1 MARTQPDMTGIRTL
15 TLVTLLIS
23 ISFFLGE
30 TAADEPEFEFRFG
43 WNEDGTGNLDVDS
56 TLELKVE
63 IENLFTDPK
72 DFQLDITNDNDLQSS
87 GLRTW
92 WSYDGQTS
100 LSSESTNLASVDVGD
115 NGTVE
120 NITITIRTTEYA
132 LYGEYN
138 IDLRCRDNDENDPET
153 TEQNIQLTVNVN
165 EKAQVSLVIAEEGT
179 SEGSVDLGGETTYQ
193 IQVNNDGNRQ
203 DTISLAISSNDW
215 DSSFSENSVTI
226 DAFSNQ
232 IVTLTV
238 SSDSNAEYG
247 ESDESTIT
255 ATSGNSNG
263 ATDTLDLDTYVR
275 VHYGLG
281 LTAISQSG
289 SGEPGSTVT
298 FTFKILNKWSESIEY
313 EILKKDWYRGTQ
325 GNPPQGWTFFDG
337 GGTLDAFEEI
347 TTSSSSSVK
356 VTISSGAD
364 AGEVVTIIVQARV
377 TDDNDNIGTV
387 ELEIEV
393 RVEGEYD
400 VQLIVPA
407 SNQVDLTVGQTYSLS
422 SYTDERDEDGELKRI
437 ITLKNLAKVNDLVTI
452 TATFSPGQ
460 GADWT
465 LIQTEPIAIEASG
478 EEALYISVKAPESA
492 AGGQAT
498 LTIRAESGGDP
509 SVFDQATLTFRV
521 NAVSTASGP
530 ETDQLSEESDFPV
543 DPIWLVS
550 IVLIIGLGSAA
561 VFGLQ
566 QKSKGAFGGSEQN
579 VDDFSDE
586 WAGMEDPAN
595 QTPPSTAAVPQTPP
609 PAAAPSPQP
618 QAPPPPAAAPPQPQ
632 APPSTAA
639 VPETGASPQP
649 AAPPPPAAPM
659 ILTVTVPDGVM
670 AGQQIQIKA
679 PTGQLVNVKVPEGC
693 GPGSQFKIQI

>member
-1 MARTQPDMTGIRTL
+1 MTGVRTL

-30 TAADEPEFEFRFG
+30 AAADEHEFEFRFG
-43 WNEDGTGNLDVDS
+43 WNEDGAGNLDVDS
-56 TLELKVE
+56 TLDLKVE

-72 DFQLDITNDNDLQSS
+72 DFQLDITNNNDLQSN
-87 GLRTW
+87 GLRAW

-100 LSSESTNLASVDVGD
+100 LSSESTNLASIDVGD

-153 TEQNIQLTVNVN
+153 TEQIIQLTINVN
-165 EKAQVSLVIAEEGT
+165 EKAEVSLKIAEGGS
-179 SEGSVDLGGETTYQ
+179 SEGSVEVGGEATYQ
-193 IQVNNDGNRQ
+193 VQVNNDGNRQ
-203 DTISLAISSNDW
+203 DTISLVISSNDW
-215 DSSFSENSVTI
+215 DSSFSENSVI
-226 DAFSNQ
+226 IEPFSNQ

-238 SSDSNAEYG
+238 SSEGSANYG
-247 ESDESTIT
+247 ESDELTIT
-255 ATSGNSNG
+255 ATSGNSND

-275 VHYGLG
+275 VYYGLG
-281 LTAISQSG
+281 LEAVSQSG
-289 SGEPGSTVT
+289 TGEPGSTVT
-298 FTFKILNKWSESIEY
+298 FNFKIFNKWSENVEY
-313 EILKKDWYRGTQ
+313 GILWKDWYRGTP
-325 GNPPQGWTFFDG
+325 GNTPQGWSYSEG
-337 GGTLDAFEEI
+337 GGTLDAFEEL
-347 TTSSSSSVK
+347 TTPSSSSFK
-356 VTISSGAD
+356 VTISSSAD
-364 AGEVVTIIVQARV
+364 AGEVVTIIIQAKV
-377 TDDNDNIGTV
+377 NDDNDNVGVI

-393 RVEGEYD
+393 RVEGEYNI
-400 VQLIVPA
+400 QLIVPG
-407 SNQVDLTVGQTYSLS
+407 SDQIDLPAGQAFSLS
-422 SYTDERDEDGELKRI
+422 SYTDERDSDGKLKRI
-437 ITLKNLAKVNDLVTI
+437 ITLKNFAKVNDLVTI
-452 TATFSPGQ
+452 TATFATGQ

-465 LIQTEPIAIEASG
+465 LIVPDPITIVASG
-478 EEALYISVKAPESA
+478 EEALFISVTAPNSA

-498 LTIRAESGGDP
+498 LTIRAESGGDN
-509 SVFDQATLTFRV
+509 SVYDEATLTFTV
-521 NAVSTASGP
+521 NTISTASGP

-543 DPIWLVS
+543 NPIWLVS

-566 QKSKGAFGGSEQN
+566 QKSKGAFGGSEQK

-586 WAGMEDPAN
+586 WAGMENPAP
-595 QTPPSTAAVPQTPP
+595 PPSTAAVPQTPP
-609 PAAAPSPQP
+609 PAAAPPPQP
-618 QAPPPPAAAPPQPQ
+618 QAPPPPAATPPQPQ

-639 VPETGASPQP
+639 VPET
-649 AAPPPPAAPM
+649 APPPPPQPEAPPPAAAPAPPT
-659 ILTVTVPDGVM
+659 ILTVTVPEGVM

>member
-1 MARTQPDMTGIRTL
+1 MTEVRTL

-23 ISFFLGE
+23 ISFFLGKA
-30 TAADEPEFEFRFG
+30 AADEPEFEFRFG

-56 TLELKVE
+56 TLDLKVE

-72 DFQLDITNDNDLQSS
+72 DFQLDITNDNDLQSN
-87 GLRTW
+87 GLRAW

-165 EKAQVSLVIAEEGT
+165 EKAEVSLVIAEGGT

-203 DTISLAISSNDW
+203 DTISLVISSNDW

-238 SSDSNAEYG
+238 SSESSADYG
-247 ESDESTIT
+247 DSDELTIT
-255 ATSGNSNG
+255 ATSGNSND
-263 ATDTLDLDTYVR
+263 AADTLDLDTYVR

-298 FTFKILNKWSESIEY
+298 FNFKILNKWSESVEY

-325 GNPPQGWTFFDG
+325 GNPPQGWTFTDG

-347 TTSSSSSVK
+347 TTPSSSSVK

-364 AGEVVTIIVQARV
+364 AGEVVTIIVQAKV
-377 TDDNDNIGTV
+377 SGDSDGDFAI

-393 RVEGEYD
+393 RVEGEYNL
-400 VQLIVPA
+400 QLILPQSDQINLPTGQSFSI
-407 SNQVDLTVGQTYSLS
+407 SNYIQ
-422 SYTDERDEDGELKRI
+422 
-437 ITLKNLAKVNDLVTI
+437 LKNLAKVNDLVTI
-452 TATFSPGQ
+452 TATFEAGQ

-465 LIQTEPIAIEASG
+465 LITPDPISIEASG
-478 EEALYISVKAPESA
+478 EKPLFISVTAPDTA

-498 LTIRAESGGDP
+498 LKIRAESGGDS
-509 SVFDQATLTFRV
+509 SVYDEATLTFRV
-521 NAVSTASGP
+521 DTIATASGP

-566 QKSKGAFGGSEQN
+566 QKSKGAFGSSEQN

-586 WAGMEDPAN
+586 WAGMGSPA
-595 QTPPSTAAVPQTPP
+595 PPSTAAVPQTAPP
-609 PAAAPSPQP
+609 PAAAPPPQP
-618 QAPPPPAAAPPQPQ
+618 QVPPPPAAAPPQPQ

-639 VPETGASPQP
+639 VPQQP
-649 AAPPPPAAPM
+649 APAPPPPQPQAPPPAAAPAAPM

>member
-1 MARTQPDMTGIRTL
+1 MTGVRTL

-30 TAADEPEFEFRFG
+30 ATADEHEFEFRFDDPT
-43 WNEDGTGNLDVDS
+43 DGSGDIDADS
-56 TLELKVE
+56 TLDLKVE

-72 DFQLDITNDNDLQSS
+72 DFQLDITNDGDLQSS
-87 GLRTW
+87 GLKTW
-92 WSYDGQTS
+92 WSHDGQTA
-100 LSSESTNLASVDVGD
+100 LSSEATNLASVEVGR
-115 NGTVE
+115 NGTIE
-120 NITITIRTTEYA
+120 GITVTIRATENA

-138 IDLRCRDNDENDPET
+138 VDLRCRDNDESDPET
-153 TEQNIQLTVNVN
+153 TEQIIQLTVNVN
-165 EKAQVSLVIAEEGT
+165 EKAEVSLVIAEGGS
-179 SEGSVDLGGETTYQ
+179 SEGSVDVGGETTYQ
-193 IQVNNDGNRQ
+193 VQVNNGGNRQ
-203 DTISLAISSNDW
+203 DTFNLVISSNDW

-238 SSDSNAEYG
+238 SLESSADYGDSDKL
-247 ESDESTIT
+247 TIT
-255 ATSGNSNG
+255 ATSGNSND

-275 VHYGLG
+275 VYYGIG
-281 LTAISQSG
+281 LDAVSQSG

-298 FTFKILNKWSESIEY
+298 FNFRILNKWSESINY
-313 EILKKDWYRGTQ
+313 EIVKKDWYRGTP
-325 GNPPQGWTFFDG
+325 GNPPDQGWSFTDG
-337 GGTLDAFEEI
+337 TGTLDAFEEI
-347 TTSSSSSVK
+347 TTPSSSSVK
-356 VTISSGAD
+356 VTISSSAD
-364 AGEVVTIIVQARV
+364 AGEVVTIIVQAKV
-377 TDDNDNIGTV
+377 SDDNDNVGTI

-393 RVEGEYD
+393 RVEGEYNI
-400 VQLIVPA
+400 QLVLPQSDQIYLPTGQSFSI
-407 SNQVDLTVGQTYSLS
+407 SNYIQ
-422 SYTDERDEDGELKRI
+422 
-437 ITLKNLAKVNDLVTI
+437 LKNFAKVNDLVTI
-452 TATFSPGQ
+452 TASFEAGQ

-465 LIQTEPIAIEASG
+465 LITPDPISIEASG
-478 EEALYISVKAPESA
+478 EKPLFISVTAPDSA

-498 LTIRAESGGDP
+498 LKIRAESGGDP
-509 SVFDQATLTFRV
+509 SVYDEATLTFRV
-521 NAVSTASGP
+521 DTIATASGP
-530 ETDQLSEESDFPV
+530 ETDQLSKESDFPV

-566 QKSKGAFGGSEQN
+566 QKSKGAFGGSEQS

-586 WAGMEDPAN
+586 WAGMEN
-595 QTPPSTAAVPQTPP
+595 TGAAVPQT
-609 PAAAPSPQP
+609 
-618 QAPPPPAAAPPQPQ
+618 APPPQ

-639 VPETGASPQP
+639 VPQQP
-649 AAPPPPAAPM
+649 APAPPPPQPQAPPPAAAPAAPM

>member
-1 MARTQPDMTGIRTL
+1 MTGVRTL

-30 TAADEPEFEFRFG
+30 ATADEPEFEFRFG

-56 TLELKVE
+56 TLDLKVE
-63 IENLFTDPK
+63 VENLFTDPK
-72 DFQLDITNDNDLQSS
+72 DFQLDITNDGDLQSS
-87 GLRTW
+87 GLSAW
-92 WSYDGQTS
+92 WSHDGQTS
-100 LSSESTNLASVDVGD
+100 LSSESTNLGSIDVGK
-115 NGTVE
+115 NATVG
-120 NITITIRTTEYA
+120 NITVTIRTTEYA
-132 LYGEYN
+132 LYGVYN
-138 IDLRCRDNDENDPET
+138 VDLRCRDKDDSDPET
-153 TEQNIQLTVNVN
+153 RDQTIQLTVNVN
-165 EKAQVSLVIAEEGT
+165 EKAEVSLQIAESGS
-179 SEGSVDLGGETTYQ
+179 SEGSVDVGGETTYQ
-193 IQVNNDGNRQ
+193 VQVNNDGNRQ

-238 SSDSNAEYG
+238 SSESSADYG
-247 ESDESTIT
+247 DSDELTIT
-255 ATSGNSNG
+255 ATSGNSND

-298 FTFKILNKWSESIEY
+298 FNFKILNKWSESVEY

-325 GNPPQGWTFFDG
+325 GNPPQGWTFTDG

-347 TTSSSSSVK
+347 TTPSSSSVK

-364 AGEVVTIIVQARV
+364 AGEVVTIIVQAKV
-377 TDDNDNIGTV
+377 SGDSDGDFAI

-393 RVEGEYD
+393 RVEGEYN
-400 VQLIVPA
+400 VQLILPQSDQINLPSGQSFSI
-407 SNQVDLTVGQTYSLS
+407 SNYIQ
-422 SYTDERDEDGELKRI
+422 
-437 ITLKNLAKVNDLVTI
+437 LKNLAKVNDLVTI
-452 TATFSPGQ
+452 TATFEAGQ

-465 LIQTEPIAIEASG
+465 LITPDPISIEASG
-478 EEALYISVKAPESA
+478 EKPLFISVTAPDSA

-498 LTIRAESGGDP
+498 LKIRAESGGDS
-509 SVFDQATLTFRV
+509 SVYDEATLTFRV
-521 NAVSTASGP
+521 DTIATASGP

-586 WAGMEDPAN
+586 WAGMGSPA
-595 QTPPSTAAVPQTPP
+595 PPSTAAVPQTAPP
-609 PAAAPSPQP
+609 PPQP
-618 QAPPPPAAAPPQPQ
+618 QAPPPPAATPPQPQ

-639 VPETGASPQP
+639 VPQQP
-649 AAPPPPAAPM
+649 APAPPPPQPQAPPPAAAPAAPM

>member
-1 MARTQPDMTGIRTL
+1 MTGVRTL

-30 TAADEPEFEFRFG
+30 AAADEPEFEFRFG

-56 TLELKVE
+56 TLDLKVE

-72 DFQLDITNDNDLQSS
+72 DFQLDITNDNDLQSN
-87 GLRTW
+87 GLRAW

-165 EKAQVSLVIAEEGT
+165 EKAEVSLVIAEGGT

-203 DTISLAISSNDW
+203 DTISLVISSNDW

-238 SSDSNAEYG
+238 SSESSADYG
-247 ESDESTIT
+247 DSDELTIT
-255 ATSGNSNG
+255 ATSGNSND
-263 ATDTLDLDTYVR
+263 AADTLDLDTYVR

-298 FTFKILNKWSESIEY
+298 FNFKILNKWSESVEY

-325 GNPPQGWTFFDG
+325 GNPPQGWTFTDG

-347 TTSSSSSVK
+347 TTPSSSSVK

-364 AGEVVTIIVQARV
+364 AGEVVTIIIQAKV
-377 TDDNDNIGTV
+377 SDDSDGDFAI

-393 RVEGEYD
+393 RVEGEYNL
-400 VQLIVPA
+400 QLILPQSDQINLPTGQSFSI
-407 SNQVDLTVGQTYSLS
+407 SNYIQ
-422 SYTDERDEDGELKRI
+422 
-437 ITLKNLAKVNDLVTI
+437 LKNLAKVNDLVTI
-452 TATFSPGQ
+452 TATFEAGQ

-465 LIQTEPIAIEASG
+465 LITPDPISIEASG
-478 EEALYISVKAPESA
+478 EKPLFISVTAPDTA

-498 LTIRAESGGDP
+498 LKIRAESGGDS
-509 SVFDQATLTFRV
+509 SVYDEATLTFRV
-521 NAVSTASGP
+521 DTIATASGP

-566 QKSKGAFGGSEQN
+566 QKSKGAFGSSEQN

-586 WAGMEDPAN
+586 WAGMGSPA
-595 QTPPSTAAVPQTPP
+595 PPSTAAVPQTAPP
-609 PAAAPSPQP
+609 PAA
-618 QAPPPPAAAPPQPQ
+618 APPPPAAAPPQPQ

-639 VPETGASPQP
+639 VPQQP
-649 AAPPPPAAPM
+649 APAPPPPQPQAPPPAAAPAAPM

>member
-1 MARTQPDMTGIRTL
+1 MTGVRTL

-30 TAADEPEFEFRFG
+30 ATADEPEFEFRFG

-56 TLELKVE
+56 TLDLKVE
-63 IENLFTDPK
+63 VENLFTDPK
-72 DFQLDITNDNDLQSS
+72 DFQLDITNDGDLQSS
-87 GLRTW
+87 GLSAW
-92 WSYDGQTS
+92 WSHDGQTS
-100 LSSESTNLASVDVGD
+100 LSSESTNLGSVDVGK
-115 NGTVE
+115 NATVG
-120 NITITIRTTEYA
+120 NITVTIRTTEYA

-138 IDLRCRDNDENDPET
+138 VDLRCRDKDDSDPET
-153 TEQNIQLTVNVN
+153 RDQTIQLTVNVN
-165 EKAQVSLVIAEEGT
+165 EKAEVSLQIAESGS

-193 IQVNNDGNRQ
+193 VQVNNDGNRQ

-238 SSDSNAEYG
+238 SSESSADYG
-247 ESDESTIT
+247 DSDELTIT
-255 ATSGNSNG
+255 ATSGNSND

-298 FTFKILNKWSESIEY
+298 FNFKILNKWSESVEY

-325 GNPPQGWTFFDG
+325 GNPPQGWTFTDG

-347 TTSSSSSVK
+347 TTPSSSSVK

-364 AGEVVTIIVQARV
+364 AGEVVTIIVQAKV
-377 TDDNDNIGTV
+377 SGDSDGDFAI

-393 RVEGEYD
+393 RVEGEYN
-400 VQLIVPA
+400 VQLILPQSDQINLPTGQSFSI
-407 SNQVDLTVGQTYSLS
+407 SNYIQ
-422 SYTDERDEDGELKRI
+422 
-437 ITLKNLAKVNDLVTI
+437 LKNLAKVNDLVTI
-452 TATFSPGQ
+452 TATFEAGQ

-465 LIQTEPIAIEASG
+465 LITPDPISIEASG
-478 EEALYISVKAPESA
+478 EKPLFISVTAPDSA

-498 LTIRAESGGDP
+498 LKIRAESGGDS
-509 SVFDQATLTFRV
+509 SVYDEATLTFRV
-521 NAVSTASGP
+521 DTIATASGP

-586 WAGMEDPAN
+586 WAGMGSPA
-595 QTPPSTAAVPQTPP
+595 PPSTAAVPQTAPP
-609 PAAAPSPQP
+609 PAAAPPPQP
-618 QAPPPPAAAPPQPQ
+618 QAPPPQSQ

-639 VPETGASPQP
+639 VPQP
-649 AAPPPPAAPM
+649 AAPPPAAAPAPM

>member
-1 MARTQPDMTGIRTL
+1 MTEVRTL

-30 TAADEPEFEFRFG
+30 AAADEPEFEFRFG

-56 TLELKVE
+56 TLDLKVE

-72 DFQLDITNDNDLQSS
+72 DFQLDITNDNDLQSN
-87 GLRTW
+87 GLRAW

-165 EKAQVSLVIAEEGT
+165 EKAEVSLVIAEGGT

-203 DTISLAISSNDW
+203 DTISLVISSNDW

-238 SSDSNAEYG
+238 SSESSVDYG
-247 ESDESTIT
+247 DSDELTIT
-255 ATSGNSNG
+255 ATSGNSND
-263 ATDTLDLDTYVR
+263 AADTLDLDTYVR

-298 FTFKILNKWSESIEY
+298 FNFKILNKWSESVEY

-325 GNPPQGWTFFDG
+325 GNPPQGWTFTDG

-347 TTSSSSSVK
+347 TTPSSSSVK

-364 AGEVVTIIVQARV
+364 AGEVVTIIVQAKV
-377 TDDNDNIGTV
+377 SGDSDGDFAI

-393 RVEGEYD
+393 RVEGEYNL
-400 VQLIVPA
+400 QLILPQSDQINLPTGQSFSI
-407 SNQVDLTVGQTYSLS
+407 SNYIQ
-422 SYTDERDEDGELKRI
+422 
-437 ITLKNLAKVNDLVTI
+437 LKNLAKVNDLVTI
-452 TATFSPGQ
+452 TATFDAGQ
-460 GADWT
+460 GADWA
-465 LIQTEPIAIEASG
+465 LITPDPISIEASG
-478 EEALYISVKAPESA
+478 EKPLFISVTAPDSA

-498 LTIRAESGGDP
+498 LKIRAESGGDS
-509 SVFDQATLTFRV
+509 SVYDEATLTFRV
-521 NAVSTASGP
+521 DTIATASGP

-586 WAGMEDPAN
+586 WAGMGSPA
-595 QTPPSTAAVPQTPP
+595 PPSTAAVPQTAPP
-609 PAAAPSPQP
+609 PAAAPPPQP
-618 QAPPPPAAAPPQPQ
+618 QVPPPPAAAPPQPQ

-639 VPETGASPQP
+639 VPQPQ
-649 AAPPPPAAPM
+649 APPPAAAPAAPM

>member
-1 MARTQPDMTGIRTL
+1 MTGVRTL

-30 TAADEPEFEFRFG
+30 ATADEHEFEFRFDDPT
-43 WNEDGTGNLDVDS
+43 DGSGDIDADS
-56 TLELKVE
+56 TLDLKVE

-72 DFQLDITNDNDLQSS
+72 DFQLDITNDGDLQSS

-92 WSYDGQTS
+92 WSHDGQTA
-100 LSSESTNLASVDVGD
+100 LSSEATNLASIEVGK
-115 NGTVE
+115 NGTIE
-120 NITITIRTTEYA
+120 GITVTIRATENA

-138 IDLRCRDNDENDPET
+138 VDLRCRDKDDSDPET
-153 TEQNIQLTVNVN
+153 RDQTIQLTVNVN
-165 EKAQVSLVIAEEGT
+165 EKAEVSLVIAEGGS
-179 SEGSVDLGGETTYQ
+179 SEGSVDVGGETTYQ
-193 IQVNNDGNRQ
+193 VQVNNGGNRQ
-203 DTISLAISSNDW
+203 DTFNLVISSNDW

-238 SSDSNAEYG
+238 SSESSADYG
-247 ESDESTIT
+247 DSDELTIT
-255 ATSGNSNG
+255 ATSGNSND

-275 VHYGLG
+275 VYYGIG
-281 LTAISQSG
+281 LDAVSQSG

-298 FTFKILNKWSESIEY
+298 FNFRILNKWSESINY
-313 EILKKDWYRGTQ
+313 EIVKKDWYRGTP
-325 GNPPQGWTFFDG
+325 GNPPDQGWSFTDG
-337 GGTLDAFEEI
+337 TGTLDAFEEI
-347 TTSSSSSVK
+347 TTPSSSSVK
-356 VTISSGAD
+356 VTISSSAD
-364 AGEVVTIIVQARV
+364 AGEVVTIIVQAKV
-377 TDDNDNIGTV
+377 SDDNDNVGTI

-393 RVEGEYD
+393 RVEGEYN
-400 VQLIVPA
+400 VQLVLPQSDQINLPTGQSFSI
-407 SNQVDLTVGQTYSLS
+407 SNYIQ
-422 SYTDERDEDGELKRI
+422 
-437 ITLKNLAKVNDLVTI
+437 LKNFAKVNDLVTI
-452 TATFSPGQ
+452 TASFEAGQ

-465 LIQTEPIAIEASG
+465 LITPDPISIEASG
-478 EEALYISVKAPESA
+478 EKPLFISVTAPDSA

-498 LTIRAESGGDP
+498 LKIRAESGGDP
-509 SVFDQATLTFRV
+509 SIYDEATLTFRV
-521 NAVSTASGP
+521 DTIATASGP
-530 ETDQLSEESDFPV
+530 ETDQLSKESDFPV

-566 QKSKGAFGGSEQN
+566 QKSKGAFGGSEQS

-586 WAGMEDPAN
+586 WAGMEN
-595 QTPPSTAAVPQTPP
+595 TSAAVPQT
-609 PAAAPSPQP
+609 
-618 QAPPPPAAAPPQPQ
+618 APPPQ

-639 VPETGASPQP
+639 VPQQP
-649 AAPPPPAAPM
+649 APAPPPPQPQAPPPAAAPAAPM

>member
-1 MARTQPDMTGIRTL
+1 M
-15 TLVTLLIS
+15 TLLIS

-30 TAADEPEFEFRFG
+30 AAADEPEFEFRFG

-56 TLELKVE
+56 TLDLKVE

-72 DFQLDITNDNDLQSS
+72 DFQLDITNDNDLQSN
-87 GLRTW
+87 GLRAW

-165 EKAQVSLVIAEEGT
+165 EKAEVSLVIAEGGT

-203 DTISLAISSNDW
+203 DTISLVISSNDW

-238 SSDSNAEYG
+238 SSESSADYG
-247 ESDESTIT
+247 DSDELTIT
-255 ATSGNSNG
+255 ATSGNSND

-298 FTFKILNKWSESIEY
+298 FNFKILNKWSESVEY

-325 GNPPQGWTFFDG
+325 GNPPQGWTFTDG

-347 TTSSSSSVK
+347 TTPSSSSVK

-364 AGEVVTIIVQARV
+364 AGEVVTIIVQAKV
-377 TDDNDNIGTV
+377 SGDSDGDFAI

-393 RVEGEYD
+393 RVEGEYNL
-400 VQLIVPA
+400 QLILPQSDQINLPTGQSFSI
-407 SNQVDLTVGQTYSLS
+407 SNYIQ
-422 SYTDERDEDGELKRI
+422 
-437 ITLKNLAKVNDLVTI
+437 LKNLAKVNDLVTI
-452 TATFSPGQ
+452 TATFEAGQ

-465 LIQTEPIAIEASG
+465 LITPDPISIEASG
-478 EEALYISVKAPESA
+478 EKPLFISVTAPDTA

-498 LTIRAESGGDP
+498 LKIRAESGGDS
-509 SVFDQATLTFRV
+509 SVYDEATLTFRV
-521 NAVSTASGP
+521 DTIATASGP

-586 WAGMEDPAN
+586 WAGMGSPA
-595 QTPPSTAAVPQTPP
+595 PPSTAAVPQTAPP
-609 PAAAPSPQP
+609 PAA
-618 QAPPPPAAAPPQPQ
+618 APPPPAAAPPQPQ

-639 VPETGASPQP
+639 VPQQP
-649 AAPPPPAAPM
+649 APAPPPPQPQAPPPAAAPAAPM

>member
-1 MARTQPDMTGIRTL
+1 MTGVRTL

-30 TAADEPEFEFRFG
+30 AAADEPEFEFRFG

-56 TLELKVE
+56 TLDLKVE

-72 DFQLDITNDNDLQSS
+72 DFQLDITNDNDLQSN
-87 GLRTW
+87 GLRAW

-165 EKAQVSLVIAEEGT
+165 EKAEVSLVIAEGGT

-203 DTISLAISSNDW
+203 DTISLVISSNDW

-238 SSDSNAEYG
+238 SSESSADYG
-247 ESDESTIT
+247 DSDELTIT
-255 ATSGNSNG
+255 ATSGNSND
-263 ATDTLDLDTYVR
+263 AADTLDLDTYVR

-298 FTFKILNKWSESIEY
+298 FNFKILNKWSESVEY

-325 GNPPQGWTFFDG
+325 GNPPQGWTFTDG

-347 TTSSSSSVK
+347 TTPSSSSVK

-364 AGEVVTIIVQARV
+364 AGEVVTIIVQAKV
-377 TDDNDNIGTV
+377 SGDSDGDFAI

-393 RVEGEYD
+393 RVEGEYNL
-400 VQLIVPA
+400 QLILPQSDQINLPTGQSFSI
-407 SNQVDLTVGQTYSLS
+407 SNYIQ
-422 SYTDERDEDGELKRI
+422 
-437 ITLKNLAKVNDLVTI
+437 LKNLAKVNDLVTI
-452 TATFSPGQ
+452 TATFEAGQ

-465 LIQTEPIAIEASG
+465 LITPDPISIEASG
-478 EEALYISVKAPESA
+478 EKPLFISVTAPDTA

-498 LTIRAESGGDP
+498 LKIRAESGGDS
-509 SVFDQATLTFRV
+509 SVYDEATLTFRV
-521 NAVSTASGP
+521 DTIATASGP

-586 WAGMEDPAN
+586 WAGMGSPA
-595 QTPPSTAAVPQTPP
+595 PPSTAAVPQTAPP
-609 PAAAPSPQP
+609 PAA
-618 QAPPPPAAAPPQPQ
+618 APPPPAAAPPQPQ

-639 VPETGASPQP
+639 VPQQP
-649 AAPPPPAAPM
+649 APAPPPPQPQAPPPAAAPAAPM

>member
-1 MARTQPDMTGIRTL
+1 MTEVRTL

-30 TAADEPEFEFRFG
+30 AAADEPEFEFRFG

-56 TLELKVE
+56 TLDLKVE

-72 DFQLDITNDNDLQSS
+72 DFQLDITNDNDLQSN
-87 GLRTW
+87 GLRAW

-165 EKAQVSLVIAEEGT
+165 EKAEVSLVIAEGGT

-203 DTISLAISSNDW
+203 DTISLVISSNDW

-238 SSDSNAEYG
+238 SSESSADYG
-247 ESDESTIT
+247 DSDELTIT
-255 ATSGNSNG
+255 ATSGNSND
-263 ATDTLDLDTYVR
+263 AADTLDLDTYVR

-298 FTFKILNKWSESIEY
+298 FNFKILNKWSESVEY

-325 GNPPQGWTFFDG
+325 GNPPQGWTFTDG

-347 TTSSSSSVK
+347 TTPSSSSVK

-364 AGEVVTIIVQARV
+364 AGEVVTIIVQAKV
-377 TDDNDNIGTV
+377 SGDSDGDFAI

-393 RVEGEYD
+393 RVEGEYN
-400 VQLIVPA
+400 VQLILPQSDQINLPTGQSFSI
-407 SNQVDLTVGQTYSLS
+407 SNYIQ
-422 SYTDERDEDGELKRI
+422 
-437 ITLKNLAKVNDLVTI
+437 LKNLAKVNDLVTI
-452 TATFSPGQ
+452 TATFEAGQ

-465 LIQTEPIAIEASG
+465 LITPDPISIEASG
-478 EEALYISVKAPESA
+478 EKPLFISVTAPDSA

-498 LTIRAESGGDP
+498 LTIRAESRGDS
-509 SVFDQATLTFRV
+509 SVYDETTLTFRV
-521 NAVSTASGP
+521 DTIATASGP

-586 WAGMEDPAN
+586 WAGIGSPA
-595 QTPPSTAAVPQTPP
+595 PPSTAAVPQTAPP
-609 PAAAPSPQP
+609 PTA
-618 QAPPPPAAAPPQPQ
+618 APPPPAAAPPQPQ

-639 VPETGASPQP
+639 VPQQP
-649 AAPPPPAAPM
+649 APAPPPPATAPPQPQAPPPAAAPAAPM

>member
-1 MARTQPDMTGIRTL
+1 MTEVRTL

-30 TAADEPEFEFRFG
+30 AAADEPEFEFRFG

-56 TLELKVE
+56 TLDLKVE

-72 DFQLDITNDNDLQSS
+72 DFQLDITNDNDLQSN
-87 GLRTW
+87 GLRAW

-165 EKAQVSLVIAEEGT
+165 EKAEVSLVIAEGGT

-203 DTISLAISSNDW
+203 DTISLVISSNDW

-238 SSDSNAEYG
+238 SSESSADYG
-247 ESDESTIT
+247 DSDELTIT
-255 ATSGNSNG
+255 ATSGNSND
-263 ATDTLDLDTYVR
+263 AADTLDLDTYVR

-298 FTFKILNKWSESIEY
+298 FNFKILNKWSESVEY

-325 GNPPQGWTFFDG
+325 GNPPQGWTFTDG

-347 TTSSSSSVK
+347 TTPSSSSVK

-364 AGEVVTIIVQARV
+364 AGEVVTIIVQAKV
-377 TDDNDNIGTV
+377 SGDSDGDFAI

-393 RVEGEYD
+393 RVEGEYN
-400 VQLIVPA
+400 VQLILPQSDQINLPTGQSFSI
-407 SNQVDLTVGQTYSLS
+407 SNYIQ
-422 SYTDERDEDGELKRI
+422 
-437 ITLKNLAKVNDLVTI
+437 LKNLAKVNDLVTI
-452 TATFSPGQ
+452 TATFEAGQ

-465 LIQTEPIAIEASG
+465 LITPDPISIEASG
-478 EEALYISVKAPESA
+478 EKPLFISVTAPDSA

-498 LTIRAESGGDP
+498 LKIRAESGGDS
-509 SVFDQATLTFRV
+509 SVYDEATLTFRV
-521 NAVSTASGP
+521 DTIATASGP

-566 QKSKGAFGGSEQN
+566 QKSKGAFGSSEQN

-586 WAGMEDPAN
+586 WAGMGSPA
-595 QTPPSTAAVPQTPP
+595 PPSTAAVPQTAPP
-609 PAAAPSPQP
+609 PAA
-618 QAPPPPAAAPPQPQ
+618 APPPPAAAPPQPQ

-639 VPETGASPQP
+639 VPQQP
-649 AAPPPPAAPM
+649 APAPPPPQPQAPPPAAAPAAPM

>member
-1 MARTQPDMTGIRTL
+1 MTGVRTL

-30 TAADEPEFEFRFG
+30 ATADEHEFEFRFDDPT
-43 WNEDGTGNLDVDS
+43 DGSGDIDADS
-56 TLELKVE
+56 TLDLKVE

-72 DFQLDITNDNDLQSS
+72 DFQLDITNDGDLQSS
-87 GLRTW
+87 GLKPW
-92 WSYDGQTS
+92 WSHDGQTA
-100 LSSESTNLASVDVGD
+100 LSSEATNLASVEVGR
-115 NGTVE
+115 NGTIE
-120 NITITIRTTEYA
+120 GITVTIRATENA

-138 IDLRCRDNDENDPET
+138 VDLRCRDNDESDPET
-153 TEQNIQLTVNVN
+153 TEQIIQLTVNVN
-165 EKAQVSLVIAEEGT
+165 EKAEVSLVIAEGGT
-179 SEGSVDLGGETTYQ
+179 SEGSVDVGGETTYQ
-193 IQVNNDGNRQ
+193 VQVNNGGNRQ
-203 DTISLAISSNDW
+203 DTFNLVISSNDW

-238 SSDSNAEYG
+238 SLESSADYGDSDKL
-247 ESDESTIT
+247 TIT
-255 ATSGNSNG
+255 ATSGNSND

-275 VHYGLG
+275 VYYGIG
-281 LTAISQSG
+281 LDAVSQSG

-298 FTFKILNKWSESIEY
+298 FNFRILNKWSESINY
-313 EILKKDWYRGTQ
+313 EIVKKDWYRGTP
-325 GNPPQGWTFFDG
+325 GNPPDQGWSFTDG
-337 GGTLDAFEEI
+337 TGTLDAFEEI
-347 TTSSSSSVK
+347 TTPSSSSVK
-356 VTISSGAD
+356 VTISSSAD
-364 AGEVVTIIVQARV
+364 AGEVVTIIVQAKV
-377 TDDNDNIGTV
+377 SDDNDNVGTI

-393 RVEGEYD
+393 RVEGEYN
-400 VQLIVPA
+400 VQLVLPQSDQINLPTGQSFSI
-407 SNQVDLTVGQTYSLS
+407 SNYIQ
-422 SYTDERDEDGELKRI
+422 
-437 ITLKNLAKVNDLVTI
+437 LKNFAKVNDLVTI
-452 TATFSPGQ
+452 TASFEAGQ

-465 LIQTEPIAIEASG
+465 LITPDPISIEASG
-478 EEALYISVKAPESA
+478 EKPLFISVTAPDSA

-498 LTIRAESGGDP
+498 LKIRAESGGDP
-509 SVFDQATLTFRV
+509 SVYDEATLTFRV
-521 NAVSTASGP
+521 DTIATASGP
-530 ETDQLSEESDFPV
+530 ETDQLSKESDFPV

-566 QKSKGAFGGSEQN
+566 QKSKGAFGGSEQS

-586 WAGMEDPAN
+586 WAGMEN
-595 QTPPSTAAVPQTPP
+595 TSAAVPQT
-609 PAAAPSPQP
+609 AQP
-618 QAPPPPAAAPPQPQ
+618 PQ

-639 VPETGASPQP
+639 VPQQP
-649 AAPPPPAAPM
+649 APAPPPPQPQAPPPAAAPSAPM

>member
-1 MARTQPDMTGIRTL
+1 
-15 TLVTLLIS
+15 
-23 ISFFLGE
+23 
-30 TAADEPEFEFRFG
+30 
-43 WNEDGTGNLDVDS
+43 
-56 TLELKVE
+56 
-63 IENLFTDPK
+63 
-72 DFQLDITNDNDLQSS
+72 
-87 GLRTW
+87 LRTW
-92 WSYDGQTS
+92 WSHDGQTS
-100 LSSESTNLASVDVGD
+100 IASESTNLGSVDVGD

-120 NITITIRTTEYA
+120 GITVTIRTTEYA

-138 IDLRCRDNDENDPET
+138 VDLRCRDKDDSDPET
-153 TEQNIQLTVNVN
+153 RDQTIQLTVNVN
-165 EKAQVSLVIAEEGT
+165 EMAEVSLQIAESGS
-179 SEGSVDLGGETTYQ
+179 SEGSVDVDGETTYQ
-193 IQVNNDGNRQ
+193 VQVNNDGNRQ
-203 DTISLAISSNDW
+203 DTFSLAISSNDW
-215 DSSFSENSVTI
+215 DSSFSEDSVTI

-238 SSDSNAEYG
+238 SSESSADYG
-247 ESDESTIT
+247 DSDELTIT
-255 ATSGNSNG
+255 ATSGNSND

-298 FTFKILNKWSESIEY
+298 FNFKILNKWSESVEY

-325 GNPPQGWTFFDG
+325 GNPPQGWTFTDG

-364 AGEVVTIIVQARV
+364 AGEVVTIIVQAKV
-377 TDDNDNIGTV
+377 SGDSDGDFAI

-393 RVEGEYD
+393 RVEGEYN
-400 VQLIVPA
+400 VQLILPQSDQINLPTGQSFSI
-407 SNQVDLTVGQTYSLS
+407 SNYIQ
-422 SYTDERDEDGELKRI
+422 
-437 ITLKNLAKVNDLVTI
+437 LKNLAKVNDLVTI
-452 TATFSPGQ
+452 TATFEAGQ

-465 LIQTEPIAIEASG
+465 LITPDPISIEASG
-478 EEALYISVKAPESA
+478 EKPLFISVTAPDSA

-498 LTIRAESGGDP
+498 LKIRAESGGDS
-509 SVFDQATLTFRV
+509 SVYDEATLTFRV
-521 NAVSTASGP
+521 DTIATASGP

-579 VDDFSDE
+579 ADDFSDE
-586 WAGMEDPAN
+586 WAGMESPA
-595 QTPPSTAAVPQTPP
+595 PPSTAAVPQTAPP
-609 PAAAPSPQP
+609 PAAAPPPQP
-618 QAPPPPAAAPPQPQ
+618 QVPPPPAAAPPQPQ

-639 VPETGASPQP
+639 VPQPQ
-649 AAPPPPAAPM
+649 APPPAAAPAAPM

>member
-1 MARTQPDMTGIRTL
+1 MTGVRTL

-30 TAADEPEFEFRFG
+30 ATADEPEFEFRFG

-56 TLELKVE
+56 TLDLKVE
-63 IENLFTDPK
+63 VENLFTDPK
-72 DFQLDITNDNDLQSS
+72 DFQLDITNDGDLQSS
-87 GLRTW
+87 GLSAW
-92 WSYDGQTS
+92 WSHDGQTS
-100 LSSESTNLASVDVGD
+100 LSSESTNLGSVDVGK
-115 NGTVE
+115 NATVG
-120 NITITIRTTEYA
+120 NITVTIRTTEYA
-132 LYGEYN
+132 LYGVYN
-138 IDLRCRDNDENDPET
+138 VDLRCRDKDDSDPET
-153 TEQNIQLTVNVN
+153 RDQTIQLTVNVN
-165 EKAQVSLVIAEEGT
+165 EKAEVSLQIAESGS
-179 SEGSVDLGGETTYQ
+179 SEGSVDVGGETTYQ
-193 IQVNNDGNRQ
+193 VQVNNDGNRQ

-238 SSDSNAEYG
+238 SSESSADYG
-247 ESDESTIT
+247 DSDELTIT
-255 ATSGNSNG
+255 ATSGNSND
-263 ATDTLDLDTYVR
+263 AADTLDLDTYVR

-298 FTFKILNKWSESIEY
+298 FNFKILNKWSESVEY

-325 GNPPQGWTFFDG
+325 GNPPQGWTFTDG

-347 TTSSSSSVK
+347 TTPSSSSVK

-364 AGEVVTIIVQARV
+364 AGEVVTIIVQAKV
-377 TDDNDNIGTV
+377 SGDSDGDFAI

-393 RVEGEYD
+393 RVEGEYN
-400 VQLIVPA
+400 VQLILPQSDQINLPSGQSFSI
-407 SNQVDLTVGQTYSLS
+407 SNYIQ
-422 SYTDERDEDGELKRI
+422 
-437 ITLKNLAKVNDLVTI
+437 LKNLAKVNDLVTI
-452 TATFSPGQ
+452 TATFEAGQ

-465 LIQTEPIAIEASG
+465 LITPDPISIEASG
-478 EEALYISVKAPESA
+478 EKPLFISVTAPDTA

-498 LTIRAESGGDP
+498 LKIRAESGGDS
-509 SVFDQATLTFRV
+509 SVYDEATLTFRV
-521 NAVSTASGP
+521 DTIATASGP

-566 QKSKGAFGGSEQN
+566 QKSKGAFGSSEQN

-586 WAGMEDPAN
+586 WAGMGSPA
-595 QTPPSTAAVPQTPP
+595 PPSTAAVPQTAPP
-609 PAAAPSPQP
+609 PAAAPPPQP
-618 QAPPPPAAAPPQPQ
+618 QVPPPPAAAPPQPQ

-639 VPETGASPQP
+639 VPQPQ
-649 AAPPPPAAPM
+649 APPPAAAPAAPM

>member
-1 MARTQPDMTGIRTL
+1 MTEVRTL

-30 TAADEPEFEFRFG
+30 AAADEPEFEFRFG

-56 TLELKVE
+56 TLDLKVE

-72 DFQLDITNDNDLQSS
+72 DFQLDITNDNDLQSN
-87 GLRTW
+87 GLRAW

-165 EKAQVSLVIAEEGT
+165 EKAEVSLVIAEGGT

-203 DTISLAISSNDW
+203 DTISLVISSNDW

-238 SSDSNAEYG
+238 SSESSADYG
-247 ESDESTIT
+247 DSDELTIT
-255 ATSGNSNG
+255 ATSGNSND
-263 ATDTLDLDTYVR
+263 AADTLDLDTYVR

-298 FTFKILNKWSESIEY
+298 FNFKILNKWSESVEY

-325 GNPPQGWTFFDG
+325 GNPPQGWTFTDG

-347 TTSSSSSVK
+347 TTPSSSSVK

-364 AGEVVTIIVQARV
+364 AGEVVTIIVQAKV
-377 TDDNDNIGTV
+377 SGDSDGDFAI

-393 RVEGEYD
+393 RVEGEYNL
-400 VQLIVPA
+400 QLILPQSDQINLPTGQSFSI
-407 SNQVDLTVGQTYSLS
+407 SNYIQ
-422 SYTDERDEDGELKRI
+422 
-437 ITLKNLAKVNDLVTI
+437 LKNLAKVNDLVTI
-452 TATFSPGQ
+452 TATFEAGQ

-465 LIQTEPIAIEASG
+465 LITPDPISIEASG
-478 EEALYISVKAPESA
+478 EKPLFISVTAPDTA

-498 LTIRAESGGDP
+498 LKIRAESGGDS
-509 SVFDQATLTFRV
+509 SVYDEATLTFRV
-521 NAVSTASGP
+521 DTIATASGP

-586 WAGMEDPAN
+586 WAGMGSPA
-595 QTPPSTAAVPQTPP
+595 PPSTAAVPQTAPP
-609 PAAAPSPQP
+609 PAAAPPPQP
-618 QAPPPPAAAPPQPQ
+618 QVPPPPAAAPPQPQ

-639 VPETGASPQP
+639 VPQPQ
-649 AAPPPPAAPM
+649 APPPAAAPAAPM

>member
-1 MARTQPDMTGIRTL
+1 MTGVRTL

-30 TAADEPEFEFRFG
+30 ATADEPEFEVRFG

-56 TLELKVE
+56 TLDLKVE
-63 IENLFTDPK
+63 VENLFTDPK
-72 DFQLDITNDNDLQSS
+72 DFQLDITNDGDLQSS
-87 GLRTW
+87 GLSAW
-92 WSYDGQTS
+92 WSHDGQTS
-100 LSSESTNLASVDVGD
+100 LSSESTNLGSVDVGK
-115 NGTVE
+115 NATVG
-120 NITITIRTTEYA
+120 NITVTIRTTEYA

-138 IDLRCRDNDENDPET
+138 VDLRCRDKDDSDPET
-153 TEQNIQLTVNVN
+153 RDQTIQLTVNVN
-165 EKAQVSLVIAEEGT
+165 EKAEVSLQIAESGS
-179 SEGSVDLGGETTYQ
+179 SEGSVDVGGETTYQ
-193 IQVNNDGNRQ
+193 VQVNNDGNRQ

-238 SSDSNAEYG
+238 SSESSADYG
-247 ESDESTIT
+247 DSDELTIT
-255 ATSGNSNG
+255 ATSGNSND

-298 FTFKILNKWSESIEY
+298 FNFKILNKWSESVEY
-313 EILKKDWYRGTQ
+313 EILKKDWYRGTP
-325 GNPPQGWTFFDG
+325 GNPPQGWTFTDG

-347 TTSSSSSVK
+347 TTPCSSSVK

-364 AGEVVTIIVQARV
+364 AGEVVTIIVQAKV
-377 TDDNDNIGTV
+377 SDDSDGDFAI

-393 RVEGEYD
+393 RVEGEYN
-400 VQLIVPA
+400 VQLILPQSDQINLPSGQSFSI
-407 SNQVDLTVGQTYSLS
+407 SNYIQ
-422 SYTDERDEDGELKRI
+422 
-437 ITLKNLAKVNDLVTI
+437 LKNLAKVNDLVTI
-452 TATFSPGQ
+452 TATFEAGQ

-465 LIQTEPIAIEASG
+465 LITPDPISIEASG
-478 EEALYISVKAPESA
+478 EKPLFISVTAPDSA

-498 LTIRAESGGDP
+498 LKIRAESGGDS
-509 SVFDQATLTFRV
+509 SVYDDTTLTFRV
-521 NAVSTASGP
+521 DTIATASGP

-543 DPIWLVS
+543 NPIWLVS

-586 WAGMEDPAN
+586 WAGMESPA
-595 QTPPSTAAVPQTPP
+595 PPSTAAVPQTAPP
-609 PAAAPSPQP
+609 PAA
-618 QAPPPPAAAPPQPQ
+618 APPPPAAAPPQPQ

-639 VPETGASPQP
+639 VPQPQ
-649 AAPPPPAAPM
+649 APPPAAAPAAPM

>member
-1 MARTQPDMTGIRTL
+1 MTEVRTL

-30 TAADEPEFEFRFG
+30 AAADEPEFEFRFG

-56 TLELKVE
+56 TLDLKVE

-72 DFQLDITNDNDLQSS
+72 DFQLDITNDNDLQSN
-87 GLRTW
+87 GLRAW

-132 LYGEYN
+132 LYGVYN
-138 IDLRCRDNDENDPET
+138 VDLRCRDKDDSDPET
-153 TEQNIQLTVNVN
+153 RDQTIQLTVNVN
-165 EKAQVSLVIAEEGT
+165 EKAEVSLVIAEGGT

-203 DTISLAISSNDW
+203 DTISLVISSNDW

-238 SSDSNAEYG
+238 SSESSADYG
-247 ESDESTIT
+247 DSDELTIT
-255 ATSGNSNG
+255 ATSGNSND
-263 ATDTLDLDTYVR
+263 AADTLDLDTYVR

-298 FTFKILNKWSESIEY
+298 FNFKILNKWSESVEY

-325 GNPPQGWTFFDG
+325 GNPPQGWTFTDG

-347 TTSSSSSVK
+347 TTPSSSSVK

-364 AGEVVTIIVQARV
+364 AGEVVTIIVQAKV
-377 TDDNDNIGTV
+377 SGDSDGDFAI

-393 RVEGEYD
+393 RVEGEYNL
-400 VQLIVPA
+400 QLILPQSDQINLPTGQSFSI
-407 SNQVDLTVGQTYSLS
+407 SNYIQ
-422 SYTDERDEDGELKRI
+422 
-437 ITLKNLAKVNDLVTI
+437 LKNLAKVNDLVTI
-452 TATFSPGQ
+452 TATFEAGQ

-465 LIQTEPIAIEASG
+465 LITPDPISIEASG
-478 EEALYISVKAPESA
+478 EKPLFISVTAPDTA

-498 LTIRAESGGDP
+498 LKIRAESGGDS
-509 SVFDQATLTFRV
+509 SVYDEATLTFRV
-521 NAVSTASGP
+521 DTIVTASGP

-566 QKSKGAFGGSEQN
+566 QKSKGAFGSSEQN

-586 WAGMEDPAN
+586 WAGMGSPA
-595 QTPPSTAAVPQTPP
+595 PPSTAAVPQTAQP
-609 PAAAPSPQP
+609 PAA
-618 QAPPPPAAAPPQPQ
+618 APPPPAAAPPQPQ

-639 VPETGASPQP
+639 VPQQP
-649 AAPPPPAAPM
+649 APAPPPPQPQAPPPAAAPAAPM

>member
-1 MARTQPDMTGIRTL
+1 MTEVRTL

-30 TAADEPEFEFRFG
+30 AAADEPEFEFRFG

-56 TLELKVE
+56 TLDLKVE

-72 DFQLDITNDNDLQSS
+72 DFQLDITNDNDLQSN
-87 GLRTW
+87 GLRAW

-165 EKAQVSLVIAEEGT
+165 EKAEVSLVIAEGGT

-203 DTISLAISSNDW
+203 DTISLVISSNDW

-238 SSDSNAEYG
+238 SSESSADYG
-247 ESDESTIT
+247 DSDELTIT
-255 ATSGNSNG
+255 ATSGNSND
-263 ATDTLDLDTYVR
+263 AADTLDLDTYVR

-298 FTFKILNKWSESIEY
+298 FNFKILNKWSESVEY

-325 GNPPQGWTFFDG
+325 GNPPQGWTFTDG

-347 TTSSSSSVK
+347 TTPSSSSVK

-364 AGEVVTIIVQARV
+364 AGEVVTIIVQAKV
-377 TDDNDNIGTV
+377 SGDSDGDFAI

-393 RVEGEYD
+393 RVEGEYNL
-400 VQLIVPA
+400 QLILPQSDQINLPTGQSFSI
-407 SNQVDLTVGQTYSLS
+407 SNYIQ
-422 SYTDERDEDGELKRI
+422 
-437 ITLKNLAKVNDLVTI
+437 LKNLAKVNDLVTI
-452 TATFSPGQ
+452 TATFEAGQ

-465 LIQTEPIAIEASG
+465 LITPDPISIEASG
-478 EEALYISVKAPESA
+478 EKPLFISVTAPDTA

-498 LTIRAESGGDP
+498 LKIRAESGGDS
-509 SVFDQATLTFRV
+509 SVYDEATLTFRV
-521 NAVSTASGP
+521 DTIATASGP

-566 QKSKGAFGGSEQN
+566 QKSKGAFGGSEEN

-586 WAGMEDPAN
+586 WAGMEN
-595 QTPPSTAAVPQTPP
+595 QTPPSTAAVPQTAPP
-609 PAAAPSPQP
+609 PQP
-618 QAPPPPAAAPPQPQ
+618 QAPPPPQPQVPPPPQPE
-632 APPSTAA
+632 A
-639 VPETGASPQP
+639 
-649 AAPPPPAAPM
+649 PPPAAAPAAPT

>member
-1 MARTQPDMTGIRTL
+1 MTGVRTL

-30 TAADEPEFEFRFG
+30 ATADEHEFEFRFDDPT
-43 WNEDGTGNLDVDS
+43 DGSGDIDADS
-56 TLELKVE
+56 TLDLKVE

-72 DFQLDITNDNDLQSS
+72 DFQLDITNGNDLQSS
-87 GLRTW
+87 GLKTW
-92 WSYDGQTS
+92 WSHDGQTA
-100 LSSESTNLASVDVGD
+100 LSSEATNLASVEVGK
-115 NGTVE
+115 NGTIE
-120 NITITIRTTEYA
+120 GITVTIRATENA

-138 IDLRCRDNDENDPET
+138 VDLRCRDNDESDPET
-153 TEQNIQLTVNVN
+153 AEQIIQLTVNVN
-165 EKAQVSLVIAEEGT
+165 EKAEVSLVIAEGGS
-179 SEGSVDLGGETTYQ
+179 SEGSVDVGGETTYQ
-193 IQVNNDGNRQ
+193 VQVNNGGNRQ
-203 DTISLAISSNDW
+203 DTFNLVISSNDW

-238 SSDSNAEYG
+238 SLESSADYGDSDKL
-247 ESDESTIT
+247 TIT
-255 ATSGNSNG
+255 ATSGNSND

-275 VHYGLG
+275 VYYGIG
-281 LTAISQSG
+281 LDAVSQSG

-298 FTFKILNKWSESIEY
+298 FNFRILNKWSESINY
-313 EILKKDWYRGTQ
+313 EIVKKDWYRGTP
-325 GNPPQGWTFFDG
+325 GNPPDQGWSFTDG
-337 GGTLDAFEEI
+337 TGTLDAFEEI
-347 TTSSSSSVK
+347 TTPSSSSVK
-356 VTISSGAD
+356 VTISSSAD
-364 AGEVVTIIVQARV
+364 AGEVVTIIVQAKV
-377 TDDNDNIGTV
+377 SDDNDNVGTI

-393 RVEGEYD
+393 RVEGEYN
-400 VQLIVPA
+400 VQLVLPQSDQINLPTGQSFSI
-407 SNQVDLTVGQTYSLS
+407 SNYIQ
-422 SYTDERDEDGELKRI
+422 
-437 ITLKNLAKVNDLVTI
+437 LKNFAKVNDLVTI
-452 TATFSPGQ
+452 TASFEAGQ

-465 LIQTEPIAIEASG
+465 LITPDPISIEASG
-478 EEALYISVKAPESA
+478 EKPLFISVTAPDSA

-498 LTIRAESGGDP
+498 LKIRAESGGDP
-509 SVFDQATLTFRV
+509 SVYDEATLTFRV
-521 NAVSTASGP
+521 DTVASASGP
-530 ETDQLSEESDFPV
+530 ETDQLSEESNFPV
-543 DPIWLVS
+543 NPIWLVS

-566 QKSKGAFGGSEQN
+566 QKSKGAFGGSEQS

-586 WAGMEDPAN
+586 WAGMEN
-595 QTPPSTAAVPQTPP
+595 TGAAVPQTAPP
-609 PAAAPSPQP
+609 PAAAPPPQP

-639 VPETGASPQP
+639 VPKPQ
-649 AAPPPPAAPM
+649 APPPAAAPAAPM